1 MSRDL
6 NKCSGESKAVTV
18 PSLPGVRCFAHTESP
33 GDQST
38 LTHRR
43 GAAVGSAPTQGPAQ
57 LWPGSCWGEPG
68 AKQPSQAG
76 PQPLGDT
83 LCLQRFG
90 WCGFAHSGVH
100 STESHPGGKFST
112 AAPCLCSSRG
122 REVTPT
128 QKYLKRIL
136 ISHFIWIRI
145 CANFDGLNVTRPNFN
160 CNQRALSDKSGC
172 FIALFK

>member
-1 MSRDL
+1 MPTLRAL
-6 NKCSGESKAVTV
+6 VTKALLPTGEGQQWA
-18 PSLPGVRCFAHTESP
+18 LPPPRVLHSC
-33 GDQST
+33 DQ
-38 LTHRR
+38 
-43 GAAVGSAPTQGPAQ
+43 A
-57 LWPGSCWGEPG
+57 EPG

-90 WCGFAHSGVH
+90 WRGFAHSGVH